1 LLFIPIMIAGSLR
14 DFVRMAQGNLIL
26 PNLWVS
32 VVSFVIA
39 GVIGYLV
46 IAGMIKLVEKTSLNY
61 FAAYAAVLGTILIA
75 LYFI

>member
-1 LLFIPIMIAGSLR
+1 
-14 DFVRMAQGNLIL
+14 L

-39 GVIGYLV
+39 GAIGYLV
-46 IAGMIKLVEKTSLNY
+46 IAGMIKLVAKTSLNY
-61 FAAYAAVLGTILIA
+61 FAAYAALLGTVLIA